1 MAWIDVPQA
10 PGAARARARA
20 RDAARPGYEIRNA
33 ASPDE
38 AELLIYDEID
48 SWWGVS
54 AGDVISALAGIT
66 APNLRVR
73 VNSPGGSVFEGLAIA
88 NALRAHPSDVT
99 VQVDGLAASIASV
112 IALAGNRLVMMP
124 NSMLM
129 IHEASGL
136 CIGDATDMQQMA
148 GVLGKISDNIAGAYA
163 AKAGGTPE
171 QWRETMRA
179 ETWYLPEDAVAAGL
193 ADEAID
199 AQPATDPAEP
209 DMHARWDL
217 TVYGYQGPKAPEKP
231 KPGPPPVQAAAVEPE
246 PAPPTLTISLG
257 DALDEKLVAAL
268 RAAVRDHGAEVAA
281 AEAGGTVTPIVP
293 AEPVGTG
300 QGGTAAGQEPPPA
313 PEPAAPAT
321 ELHGEHGPEIELPE
335 AAEPETAPDPEPE
348 VVASAEPTWASVMAQ
363 LTQPRPDPWAAA
375 INRLLTQVSSS
386 SATES

>member
-1 MAWIDVPQA
+1 MPPWIDVPQA

-20 RDAARPGYEIRNA
+20 RDDSRPGYEIRNA

-54 AGDVISALAGIT
+54 AGDVIDALAGIT

-88 NALRAHPSDVT
+88 NALRAHPANVT

-112 IALAGNRLVMMP
+112 IAVAGDRLVMMP
-124 NSMLM
+124 QSMIM
-129 IHEASGL
+129 IHEAAGL
-136 CIGDATDMQQMA
+136 CMGDANDMEQMA

-163 AKAGGTPE
+163 AKAGGTAE
-171 QWRETMRA
+171 QWRETMRV

-199 AQPATDPAEP
+199 AKPAADPADPAEPAPDEP

-217 TVYGYQGPKAPEKP
+217 TIYGYQGPKAPERP
-231 KPGPPPVQAAAVEPE
+231 KPGPPPVKAQAPE
-246 PAPPTLTISLG
+246 EEQVPATLTISLT
-257 DALDEKLVAAL
+257 DLLDEDTIARL
-268 RAAVRDHGAEVAA
+268 RAAAEPAPAV
-281 AEAGGTVTPIVP
+281 VP

-300 QGGTAAGQEPPPA
+300 QDGMAAGQEPPPE
-313 PEPAAPAT
+313 PEPAAPSIEPA
-321 ELHGEHGPEIELPE
+321 EAAPEG
-335 AAEPETAPDPEPE
+335 AEPEPIPEPAADKPSAW
-348 VVASAEPTWASVMAQ
+348 ASAVAH
-363 LTQPRPDPWAAA
+363 LLQPKPDPWAAA
-375 INRLLTQVSSS
+375 ISRLLTQASSS
-386 SATES
+386 SATDS